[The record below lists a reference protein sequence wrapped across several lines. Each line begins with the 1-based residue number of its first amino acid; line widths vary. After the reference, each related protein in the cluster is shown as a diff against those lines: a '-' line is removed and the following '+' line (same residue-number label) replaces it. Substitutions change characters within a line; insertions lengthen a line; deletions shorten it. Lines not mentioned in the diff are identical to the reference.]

1 MTEDP
6 PSRTLVEQRELL
18 VALHNEINSLS
29 VEVSSADGSIRVQV
43 DGWGAPTGL
52 WLHERAYRD
61 GAGVLAAQIV
71 EIAQA
76 AGALVA
82 KRQAFLLQ
90 ELLRPYP
97 APENVPA
104 TAAARFR

>member
-1 MTEDP
+1 MTGDP
-6 PSRTLVEQRELL
+6 SNRTLVEQRELL
-18 VALHNEINSLS
+18 VALRDEINSLS
-29 VEVSSADGSIRVQV
+29 VEVSSADGAIRVQV

-61 GAGVLAAQIV
+61 GAGALAAQIV
-71 EIAQA
+71 AIAQA
-76 AGALVA
+76 AHALVA
-82 KRQAFLLQ
+82 QRQAFLLQ

-97 APENVPA
+97 ARENVPA